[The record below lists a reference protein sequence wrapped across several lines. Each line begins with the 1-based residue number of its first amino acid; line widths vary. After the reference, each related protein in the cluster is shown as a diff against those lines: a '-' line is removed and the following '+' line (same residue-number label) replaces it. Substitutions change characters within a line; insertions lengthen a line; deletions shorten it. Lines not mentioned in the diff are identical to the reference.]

1 MALLAPVVAMT
12 FLVSGCLD
20 QAVKPQSTVVSK
32 VDSGLGDVLPPYDG
46 LRARVAVTDF
56 EWNAGSSRVRVGLPG
71 GGVSLSVRQQV
82 AHSQALKDMLTTAL
96 VQSKRYR
103 VLERSKIGSVKSE
116 MELQSSGFTDGSG
129 VKKGAVKGSDII
141 VIASITGWAPGSSG
155 TGGSLGGL
163 LGKRT
168 GALLGAVGATKIK
181 SSMALDIRIVDAK
194 TTEVLAATSVQTEAT
209 DRSFGAA
216 LGALTGSKAMGG
228 ALGSYARTPME
239 KAIRSG
245 IVEATKYI
253 VENTPKQYMKH

>member
-116 MELQSSGFTDGSG
+116 MEL
-129 VKKGAVKGSDII
+129 
-141 VIASITGWAPGSSG
+141 
-155 TGGSLGGL
+155 